1 MIVEYEATMLLIRN
15 LLKIVVETRKMVEI
29 VEEEDELQVRIFLTV
44 LQRPEILWR

>member
-1 MIVEYEATMLLIRN
+1 MEYEATMLLIRN

>member
-29 VEEEDELQVRIFLTV
+29 VGEEDELQVRIFLTV

>member
-29 VEEEDELQVRIFLTV
+29 VEKEDELQVRIFLTV